1 MGTAEETGVA
11 GSGHSSFF
19 GSYGLIALHLS
30 FCLYDPDAAQATSC
44 LKSRWGTVCPTRG
57 L

>member
-19 GSYGLIALHLS
+19 GLIALHLS
-30 FCLYDPDAAQATSC
+30 FCLYDPDAAQATSR
-44 LKSRWGTVCPTRG
+44 LKSRWGIVCPTRR